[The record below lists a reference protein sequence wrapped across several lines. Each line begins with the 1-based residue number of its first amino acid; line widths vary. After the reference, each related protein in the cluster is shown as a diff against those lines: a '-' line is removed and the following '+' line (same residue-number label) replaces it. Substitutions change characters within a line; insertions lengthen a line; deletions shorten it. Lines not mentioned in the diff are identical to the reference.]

1 MSVRRKERGREGAC
15 YLWTGT
21 GGYRG
26 RTGMAEQGFHVSR
39 DSTVREMRRFLGSRA
54 AETVTPETRTVEA
67 VRRFCRH
74 RDINTLA
81 VVDESN
87 RLVGI
92 LEVGR
97 LVDDILADVLPEGYM
112 RDSLDRE
119 KMLEATFLL
128 TVHETVGQMM
138 TEPVAVT
145 YEDTA
150 EEAFMK
156 LHSNR
161 LRGVPIVD
169 AEGRVRSYLGLL
181 EFLTLW
187 MPGTEDEMRIH
198 PEAEEG

>member
-1 MSVRRKERGREGAC
+1 MLTLDAA
-15 YLWTGT
+15 
-21 GGYRG
+21 GGHRG
-26 RTGMAEQGFHVSR
+26 RTGMAEQDFRVSR
-39 DSTVREMRRFLGSRA
+39 DSTVEEIRRFLGLRA
-54 AETVTPETRTVEA
+54 AETVTQETRTVDA

-81 VVDESN
+81 VVDRAN

-97 LVDDILADVLPEGYM
+97 LLDDILADVLPEGYM
-112 RDSLDRE
+112 RNSLNRE
-119 KMLEATFLL
+119 KMLEASFLL
-128 TVHETVGQMM
+128 TVHDTVGQMM

-150 EEAFMK
+150 EEAFLK

-169 AEGRVRSYLGLL
+169 AQGHVLSYLGLL

-187 MPGTEDEMRIH
+187 MLGAEDEMRIC
-198 PEAEEG
+198 PEPDGG